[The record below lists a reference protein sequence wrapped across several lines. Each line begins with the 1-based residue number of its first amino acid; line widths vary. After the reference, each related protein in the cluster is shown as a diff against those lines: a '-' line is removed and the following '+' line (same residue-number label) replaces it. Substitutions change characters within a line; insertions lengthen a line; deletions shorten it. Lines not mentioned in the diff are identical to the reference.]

1 MLDEIIQFYVAQE
14 LLDDEELQYLKGIQS
29 NRNGI
34 HEITSED
41 SFIDRPDSESIPR
54 NILHS
59 QDDSPAWNEELK
71 IADEAARSYYE
82 NTVFEVVS
90 LELKSQTENEI
101 SFSVCVSKGGIVQ
114 EPDRTIFLE
123 FVNGHWEVVNEG
135 Y

>member
-1 MLDEIIQFYVAQE
+1 M
-14 LLDDEELQYLKGIQS
+14 
-29 NRNGI
+29 
-34 HEITSED
+34 
-41 SFIDRPDSESIPR
+41 
-54 NILHS
+54 
-59 QDDSPAWNEELK
+59 K
-71 IADEAARSYYE
+71 IADEAARVYYE

-135 Y
+135 YSQRKVDCKVEEQVSPPIGSV

>member
-1 MLDEIIQFYVAQE
+1 M
-14 LLDDEELQYLKGIQS
+14 
-29 NRNGI
+29 
-34 HEITSED
+34 
-41 SFIDRPDSESIPR
+41 
-54 NILHS
+54 
-59 QDDSPAWNEELK
+59 K
-71 IADEAARSYYE
+71 IADEAAKAYYE